1 MANGFGRPKRSN
13 HWSIRKMDDQ
23 WITQRPLFYL
33 ENPGTSQWIESGCTK
48 SVNGFGGQSN
58 ELPGGKKPGGCL
70 KSLGSSENP
79 GLQAS
84 NSLSSAS

>member
-1 MANGFGRPKRSN
+1 MDRERLPK
-13 HWSIRKMDDQ
+13 SI
-23 WITQRPLFYL
+23 
-33 ENPGTSQWIESGCTK
+33 
-48 SVNGFGGQSN
+48 NGFGGQSN